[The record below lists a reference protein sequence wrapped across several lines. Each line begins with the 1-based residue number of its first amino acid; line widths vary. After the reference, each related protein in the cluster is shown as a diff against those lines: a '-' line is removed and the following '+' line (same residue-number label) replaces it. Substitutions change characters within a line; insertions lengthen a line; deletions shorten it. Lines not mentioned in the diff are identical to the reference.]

1 MHVVASVE
9 LLERSPELTLHV
21 VAHGVELIG
30 TVEGEDREVVLVL
43 QAHRSVGHRWNLR
56 QLAPAMVSSNFDATV
71 VPSAA
76 CREPVK
82 MPVPVADA

>member
-1 MHVVASVE
+1 MHVVAGVE
-9 LLERSPELTLHV
+9 LLERGPELTLHV
-21 VAHGVELIG
+21 VAHGVELLG

-43 QAHRSVGHRWNLR
+43 QAHRSVGHRRNLR
-56 QLAPAMVSSNFDATV
+56 QVAPAMVRANVDATV

-82 MPVPVADA
+82 IPVPVADA